1 MTQQKAD
8 RSPVLS
14 VAQTAEMLGVSL
26 STAYTL
32 ARRAD
37 FPSFHVSANRIVIS
51 RAGLEKWIAEQ
62 LNSKGGKFYG

>member
-1 MTQQKAD
+1 MTQCKVNQ
-8 RSPVLS
+8 SMTLS

-51 RAGLEKWIAEQ
+51 RAGLEKWIEEQ
-62 LNSKGGKFYG
+62 LSNKADAA

>member
-1 MTQQKAD
+1 MTQCKVNQ
-8 RSPVLS
+8 SVTLS

-37 FPSFHVSANRIVIS
+37 FPSFHVSAKRIVIS
-51 RAGLEKWIAEQ
+51 RAGLEKWIEEQ
-62 LNSKGGKFYG
+62 MGDKGGTA

>member
-32 ARRAD
+32 AQPGRTGEVD
-37 FPSFHVSANRIVIS
+37 
-51 RAGLEKWIAEQ
+51 
-62 LNSKGGKFYG
+62 

>member
-51 RAGLEKWIAEQ
+51 RAGLEKWIEEQ
-62 LNSKGGKFYG
+62 IGNKGGTA

>member
-1 MTQQKAD
+1 MVQQKAD

-14 VAQTAEMLGVSL
+14 VAQTAETLGVSL

-37 FPSFHVSANRIVIS
+37 FPSFHVSPNRIVIS
-51 RAGLEKWIAEQ
+51 RAGLEKWIEEQ
-62 LNSKGGKFYG
+62 IGNKGGTA

>member
-1 MTQQKAD
+1 MTQCKVNQ
-8 RSPVLS
+8 SVTLS

-51 RAGLEKWIAEQ
+51 RTGLEKWIEEQ
-62 LNSKGGKFYG
+62 LSNKVDAA

>member
-1 MTQQKAD
+1 MTQCKVNQ
-8 RSPVLS
+8 SMTLS
-14 VAQTAEMLGVSL
+14 VAQMAEMLGISL

-51 RAGLEKWIAEQ
+51 KAGLEKWIEEQ
-62 LNSKGGKFYG
+62 LSNKADAA

>member
-1 MTQQKAD
+1 MTQYKVNQ
-8 RSPVLS
+8 SMTLS

-32 ARRAD
+32 ARRAN

-51 RAGLEKWIAEQ
+51 RAGLEKWIEEQ
-62 LNSKGGKFYG
+62 LSNKADAA